1 MSAFVFTPDTAS
13 AYPSV
18 SLSHLLSVFLSIFG
32 LSASGSRRE
41 PIEAAVRVGEP
52 SMSFAM
58 LVWGVIKH
66 AAAAAAA
73 AVVVVLASAG
83 AVIEVA
89 AGAVPGNPRV
99 SSLLLR
105 MAFER

>member
-73 AVVVVLASAG
+73 AAVVLASAG